1 MNGSTGWL
9 PGPDALAVAGGLF
22 GLLVLASVAGWAL
35 RHLLAKGRPHAVID
49 NVVTRVRSWWVIAGL
64 VGLALL
70 GGPAGV
76 CLLFALASAA
86 ALGEFLPAAGPRR
99 ADQAMF
105 AAAFVVVLPL
115 QYLAVWAGADAWT
128 TLLVPAFAL
137 VVLPLVAA
145 STGGAAD
152 LSRRL
157 GPLQA
162 GLLLCVYGISHVPA
176 LLTLTIPGQEGRN
189 GFLLMFLLLVTQLGD
204 VFQYLWGKAVGRHA
218 LAPAVSPSKTIE
230 GTVGGVLSATAL
242 GAGLSWMT
250 PFGTGW
256 AALIA
261 LGVSLLGVLG
271 GLVLSAIKRKRC
283 IKDWSTL
290 IPGHGGMLD
299 RLDSL
304 CLSAPVF
311 YYGVR
316 LGWAT

>member
-1 MNGSTGWL
+1 MNGSAGWL
-9 PGPDALAVAGGLF
+9 PGPDALAVAGGLV
-22 GLLVLASVAGWAL
+22 GLLVLATVAG
-35 RHLLAKGRPHAVID
+35 RLLQRLVARGRPHAVID
-49 NVVTRVRSWWVIAGL
+49 NVVTRVRSWWVIAGV

-70 GGPAGV
+70 GGRAGV

-86 ALGEFLPAAGPRR
+86 ALREFLPAAGPRR
-99 ADQAMF
+99 TERAMF

-145 STGGAAD
+145 STGGAAE
-152 LSRRL
+152 LPRRL
-157 GPLQA
+157 WPLQA

-176 LLTLTIPGQEGRN
+176 LLTLTIPGHEGRN

-204 VFQYLWGKAVGRHA
+204 VFQYLWGKAAGRHA
-218 LAPAVSPSKTIE
+218 LAPAVSPSKTVE

-250 PFGTGW
+250 PFGTGG

-261 LGVSLLGVLG
+261 LGLSVLGVLG
-271 GLVLSAIKRKRC
+271 GLALSASKRRRG
-283 IKDWSTL
+283 IKDWGTL

>member
-1 MNGSTGWL
+1 MNPLPAWL
-9 PGPDALAVAGGLF
+9 PGPDASAVVGGLF

-35 RHLLAKGRPHAVID
+35 RRLVAQGRPHAVID
-49 NVVTRVRSWWVIAGL
+49 NVVTRVRSWWVIAGV

-70 GGPAGV
+70 GGRAGV

-86 ALGEFLPAAGPRR
+86 ALAEFLQTARPRGTDR
-99 ADQAMF
+99 AMF
-105 AAAFVVVLPL
+105 VAAFAIVLPL
-115 QYLAVWAGADAWT
+115 QYLAVWAGADAWA

-137 VVLPLVAA
+137 VVLPALAA

-152 LSRRL
+152 LPRRL
-157 GPLQA
+157 WPLQA
-162 GLLLCVYGISHVPA
+162 GLLLCVFGISHVPA

-204 VFQYLWGKAVGRHA
+204 VFQYLWGKAAGRHA
-218 LAPAVSPSKTIE
+218 LAPAVSPSKTVE

-250 PFGTGW
+250 PFGPGQ

-261 LGVSLLGVLG
+261 LGVSVLGVLG
-271 GLVLSAIKRKRC
+271 GLVLSAIKRRRG
-283 IKDWSTL
+283 IKDWGTL